1 MLTMIQKNAFR
12 AANAPRVLVSGSFDS
27 DFATPT
33 LNSAIRNLAD
43 NALKRLDEAGV
54 TGVIVNA
61 ASSTALPAELIEEY
75 DGLIVLG
82 GCDIHPQMY
91 GQDVESNCVYG
102 TNPRADEFEVS
113 LVRGAVAERVPV
125 IGICRGMQVFNVALG
140 GTLIQD
146 VGVGTIHNVAEDN
159 SAMTEHGVRILPGTK
174 LAGIFGEGEMGIQS
188 AHHQAA
194 DRLGDGLIVSA
205 VAPDG
210 IVEGI
215 ELNDSWG
222 IGLQWHPE
230 DSNANLTHIDMLFK
244 AFAAQCELHARG
256 RLPSPTA

>member
-1 MLTMIQKNAFR
+1 MTQKNASL

-27 DFATPT
+27 DFATQT
-33 LNSAIRNLAD
+33 LNLAIRSLAD
-43 NALKRLDEAGV
+43 NALKHLDEAGV

-61 ASSTALPAELIEEY
+61 ASSTALPAELIGKF

-102 TNPRADEFEVS
+102 TNPRVDEFEIS
-113 LVRGAVAERVPV
+113 LVRGAVAARVPV

-159 SAMTEHGVRILPGTK
+159 TAMAEHGVRILPGTK
-174 LAGIFGEGEMGIQS
+174 LAGIFGEGEIGIQS

-230 DSNANLTHIDMLFK
+230 DSNANLTHVDVLFK
-244 AFAAQCELHARG
+244 AFAAQCELHARS
-256 RLPSPTA
+256 RLSSPTA